1 MFDMF
6 KNNDVE
12 IDQSFSTLINDGIT
26 INGSM
31 ITGEESIRIDG
42 TVEIDSINMSKSI
55 IVSQSG
61 SVNVNKL
68 IANNIIID
76 GTVNG
81 EVHATDTVYLLEHAI
96 LHGDIYAKELYV
108 ERGAK
113 FHGSNHIIDGEA
125 LHVSPSPII
134 TLANE
139 SSGKHDDSSE
149 EEGSFKPITRA
160 AS

>member
-12 IDQSFSTLINDGIT
+12 IDQSFSTLINNGIT
-26 INGSM
+26 ISGTM

-76 GTVNG
+76 GSVNG
-81 EVHATDTVYLLEHAI
+81 EIHATDTVYLLEHAI
-96 LHGDIYAKELYV
+96 LNGDIYAKELYV

-113 FHGSNHIIDGEA
+113 FHGSNHVIDGEA
-125 LHVSPSPII
+125 LQVSSPII

-139 SSGKHDDSSE
+139 SSGNHDHSSE

>member
-76 GTVNG
+76 GSVNG
-81 EVHATDTVYLLEHAI
+81 EIHATDTVYLLEHAI
-96 LHGDIYAKELYV
+96 LNGDIYAKELYV

-113 FHGSNHIIDGEA
+113 FHGSNHVIDGEA
-125 LHVSPSPII
+125 LQVSSPII

-139 SSGKHDDSSE
+139 SSGNHNDPSE

>member
-12 IDQSFSTLINDGIT
+12 IDQSFSTLINNGIT
-26 INGSM
+26 ISGTM

-76 GTVNG
+76 GSVNG

-113 FHGSNHIIDGEA
+113 FHGSNHVIDGEA
-125 LHVSPSPII
+125 LQVSSTII

-139 SSGKHDDSSE
+139 SNGNHDHSSE

>member
-1 MFDMF
+1 MF

-96 LHGDIYAKELYV
+96 LNGDIYAKELYV

-113 FHGSNHIIDGEA
+113 FHGSNHVIDGEA
-125 LHVSPSPII
+125 LQVSSPII

-139 SSGKHDDSSE
+139 SSGNHNDPSE

>member
-76 GTVNG
+76 GSVNG
-81 EVHATDTVYLLEHAI
+81 EIHATDTVYLLEHAI
-96 LHGDIYAKELYV
+96 LNGDIYAKELYV

-113 FHGSNHIIDGEA
+113 FHGSNHVIDGEA
-125 LHVSPSPII
+125 LQVSSPII

-139 SSGKHDDSSE
+139 SSGNHNDSSE

>member
-76 GTVNG
+76 GSVNG
-81 EVHATDTVYLLEHAI
+81 EIHATDTVYLLEHAI
-96 LHGDIYAKELYV
+96 LNGDIYAKELYV

-113 FHGSNHIIDGEA
+113 FHGSNHVIDGEA
-125 LHVSPSPII
+125 LQVSSPII

-139 SSGKHDDSSE
+139 SSGNHDHSSE

>member
-12 IDQSFSTLINDGIT
+12 IDQSFSTLINNGIT
-26 INGSM
+26 ISGTM

-76 GTVNG
+76 GSVNG
-81 EVHATDTVYLLEHAI
+81 EIRATDTVYLLEHAI
-96 LHGDIYAKELYV
+96 LNGDIYAKELYV

-113 FHGSNHIIDGEA
+113 FHGSNHVIDGEA
-125 LHVSPSPII
+125 LQVSSPII

>member
-12 IDQSFSTLINDGIT
+12 IDQSFSTLINNGIT
-26 INGSM
+26 ISGTM

-76 GTVNG
+76 GSVNG
-81 EVHATDTVYLLEHAI
+81 EIHATDTVYLLEHAI
-96 LHGDIYAKELYV
+96 LNGDIYAKELYV

-113 FHGSNHIIDGEA
+113 FHGSNHVIDGEA
-125 LHVSPSPII
+125 LQVSSPII

-139 SSGKHDDSSE
+139 SSGNHNDPSE

>member
-12 IDQSFSTLINDGIT
+12 IDQSFSTLINNGIT
-26 INGSM
+26 ISGTM

-76 GTVNG
+76 GSVNG

-96 LHGDIYAKELYV
+96 LNGDIYAKELYV

-113 FHGSNHIIDGEA
+113 FHGSNHVIDGEA
-125 LHVSPSPII
+125 LQVSSPII

-139 SSGKHDDSSE
+139 SSGNHNDSSE
-149 EEGSFKPITRA
+149 EEGSFNPITRA

>member
-12 IDQSFSTLINDGIT
+12 IDQSFSTLINNGIT
-26 INGSM
+26 ISETM

-76 GTVNG
+76 GSVNG

-113 FHGSNHIIDGEA
+113 FHGSNHVIDGEA
-125 LHVSPSPII
+125 LQVSSTII

-139 SSGKHDDSSE
+139 SNGNHDHSSE

>member
-12 IDQSFSTLINDGIT
+12 IDQSFSTLINNGIT
-26 INGSM
+26 ISGTM

-76 GTVNG
+76 GSVNG

-125 LHVSPSPII
+125 LQVSSPII

-139 SSGKHDDSSE
+139 SSGNHNYSSE